1 MHPDK
6 LLSQTIQFLRFPL
19 MVAVVVIHTHI
30 ADIAIGGEQLT
41 YASQYPF
48 FDVLYHLLTGM
59 LTRVAVPLF
68 FFISGYLFFS
78 QCTFSWQVYL
88 RKLKSRVK
96 TLLIPYI
103 FWNAALCAMVLVA
116 QLLFPS
122 FLSGKNTL
130 VLDYGVSEWVDVV
143 FANVPMNPFW
153 FIRDLIIMVVA
164 SPLIY
169 AMLKYTRWVPL
180 VLLGILAGLG
190 VNLHT
195 TAMGIE
201 PLFYFM
207 WGAYFSINKVNVAQ
221 YCLNKRYVF
230 LALYVLL
237 LVVDLYCWVNQPA
250 YLLYAHKTS
259 LIVGVL
265 AFMAWAARGVAT
277 QKLKVNNTLTDAAF
291 FLFCL
296 HNPLTVFL
304 SKLWVT
310 FLAPMSDVKMIVG
323 YLLIPLVV
331 TIFLVCLYLLL
342 RRYMPRFTAVITGG
356 R

>member
-1 MHPDK
+1 MLFERIIAFFTASQMNMSVCATAGNAISAFSIGPKRTKSPAHITCTIFAPI
-6 LLSQTIQFLRFPL
+6 SQT
-19 MVAVVVIHTHI
+19 VNAV
-30 ADIAIGGEQLT
+30 
-41 YASQYPF
+41 
-48 FDVLYHLLTGM
+48 
-59 LTRVAVPLF
+59 
-68 FFISGYLFFS
+68 
-78 QCTFSWQVYL
+78 
-88 RKLKSRVK
+88 
-96 TLLIPYI
+96 
-103 FWNAALCAMVLVA
+103 
-116 QLLFPS
+116 LFPS

-304 SKLWVT
+304 SKLWVA